1 MIYLSSSFKL
11 VVSRLN
17 TASFCDKEVV
27 AQSKVLETKQESPQT
42 LSNWL
47 ARILLIKFSIQY
59 LENLD
64 NKISNPLVV
73 VFRNK

>member
-1 MIYLSSSFKL
+1 MVCDLL
-11 VVSRLN
+11 VFILQAGCEQTKHN
-17 TASFCDKEVV
+17 QLFCDKEVV
-27 AQSKVLETKQESPQT
+27 ALSKVLETKVEGPQI

-47 ARILLIKFSIQY
+47 ALIKFSIQY

-73 VFRNK
+73 VSRNK